1 MTIQEMW
8 KSLIEAEATEDL
20 ESEVLLG
27 AAFAELA
34 SRGWI
39 ELNESGKEI
48 VKIAEAALREAYK
61 EVSDGDA
68 EDEFDEDEDE

>member
-20 ESEVLLG
+20 ESEVLLE

-39 ELNESGKEI
+39 ELNESGKAI